1 MTTAYQQRQQA
12 LAIPGMKELLTE
24 LRNAKAA
31 HADACLKVAP
41 PTWDHTLPGRR
52 RNDRTA
58 AIRREVVKEIEADIQ
73 KRGGGILLKHQAS
86 EMNLAAI
93 LATGFFVAWLALINI
108 SKQPL
113 LLLALPVGVCGA
125 AALVKST
132 ERLR

>member
-1 MTTAYQQRQQA
+1 MTTTYQQRQQA

-41 PTWDHTLPGRR
+41 PGWQRSAAGR
-52 RNDRTA
+52 RNDRVA
-58 AIRREVVKEIEADIQ
+58 AIRRELVKQIEADIEQ
-73 KRGGGILLKHQAS
+73 RGGGILLKHQAS
-86 EMNLAAI
+86 EMDLAAI
-93 LATGFFVAWLALINI
+93 AVTGVFVAWLALINI

-113 LLLALPVGVCGA
+113 LLFALPVGVCGA

-132 ERLR
+132 ERFR